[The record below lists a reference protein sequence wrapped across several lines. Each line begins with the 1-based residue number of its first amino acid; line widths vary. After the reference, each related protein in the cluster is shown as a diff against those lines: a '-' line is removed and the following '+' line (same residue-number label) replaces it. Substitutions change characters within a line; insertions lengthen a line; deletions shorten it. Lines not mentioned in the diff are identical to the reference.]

1 MGVYLFLFS
10 SIYLPITSS
19 NQILPTNVPTS
30 KSLKINSTAEV
41 YRPESDPITKSGTK
55 LQRDEWM
62 LLPPS
67 IPSTLPSG
75 PVSQPSTSGDKSLI
89 EDYGESLSNT
99 RTMSGGDD
107 FFSSL
112 GTAHKKNKP
121 ERPNPDQVLY

>member
-1 MGVYLFLFS
+1 MYLL
-10 SIYLPITSS
+10 ITAS
-19 NQILPTNVPTS
+19 NQVLATNIPTS
-30 KSLKINSTAEV
+30 ESLKMTLTAEI
-41 YRPESDPITKSGTK
+41 YRSEPDPIIESGTK

-67 IPSTLPSG
+67 IPSVPPSG
-75 PVSQPSTSGDKSLI
+75 PASQPSTNNNDKPLT
-89 EDYGESLSNT
+89 EDYGEPLSNA
-99 RTMSGGDD
+99 RTISGGLD